1 MGLTFRSDKG
11 SPLTHVEL
19 DNNFREF
26 FYSGSIRGS
35 ELILHRSKSLDTELS
50 LPLNSPVGE
59 DYSIQF
65 KKGVPQS
72 GSGVE
77 FTGSGDF
84 LHDYR
89 ERKTIITGSL
99 IVTAS
104 NHENALVVQGTAYTT
119 GSHKVIG
126 VVEVTG
132 SINSQH
138 ITSPAITASYEL
150 TVGNFQLLSGSNALS
165 SQSVSGPYVLLAGP
179 NKFTTS
185 SQIIFADDLRE
196 GPPYFNGMGIRYD
209 SNNNILLIDSND
221 SAAPNTPA
229 LKIFRNGDLEVV
241 GNLITNNI
249 EIDGLLSA
257 SALDITAN
265 AIVRGDLTVQ
275 GTGSFAVFQT
285 VTSNELNVGSNFLTL
300 NYNSPTVPNAGIRT
314 IDSGSTTTTAS
325 LFFDSTTSDFKY
337 DYNVGGDHQGGVIL
351 MGPEGTGSY
360 TTFPY
365 NANNRIVKGTGGHHI
380 VDSTITDDGTSVDIT
395 ATNFRLQGTTVNQNI
410 KTLNLPANTT
420 ISTFGRS
427 LVDDADASAAR
438 TTLGLGS
445 IAVLS
450 SIDISSHTNLTAG
463 TGITLTGDTLSVNTS
478 GVSLGGDLSG
488 TAASATVGKINGISI
503 TSTEATQLANIN
515 STAISATQWGYVGNM
530 NQGVTTTSNVSFNTI
545 TPAVGA
551 SNGIRWTAGYGGY
564 GGADNAFIA
573 WYPSDA
579 AENGVLEINVGDDSN
594 DNIYLNATGGTD
606 VANNLRVTGDVIAYH
621 SSDERFKDNIVQI
634 SNPIDKVKAI
644 RGVEFDWNN
653 KQKTYTGHDVGV
665 IAQDIEKVLPELVTE
680 RDNGFKAVR
689 YEKIVALLIEAIKD
703 QQSQID
709 ELKAKL

>member
-11 SPLTHVEL
+11 SPLTHTEL

-50 LPLNSPVGE
+50 LPFNNPAGK
-59 DYSIQF
+59 DYSVQF
-65 KKGVPQS
+65 KSGVAQS
-72 GSGVE
+72 GSNVF

-89 ERKTIITGSL
+89 ERKTVITGSL
-99 IVTAS
+99 IVTSS
-104 NHENALVVQGTAYTT
+104 NHENALVVQGASYTT
-119 GSHKVIG
+119 GSQKIIG
-126 VVEVTG
+126 VAEVSGSLNAYHINTPEVT
-132 SINSQH
+132 
-138 ITSPAITASYEL
+138 ASAGL
-150 TVGNFQLLSGSNALS
+150 TVGIFELRSGSYAFPG
-165 SQSVSGPYVLLAGP
+165 QTVSGPYIRLAGP
-179 NKFTTS
+179 NRFTTS
-185 SQIIFADDLRE
+185 SQLLFADNE
-196 GPPYFNGMGIRYD
+196 SSAAPYHSGMGIRYD
-209 SNNNILLIDSND
+209 SENNILIIDSNEEE
-221 SAAPNTPA
+221 APNTPL
-229 LKIFRNGDLEVV
+229 LKIFRNGNLEVL
-241 GNLITNNI
+241 GNLLTNDI
-249 EIDGLLSA
+249 QIDGQLSA
-257 SALDITAN
+257 SALDITSDT
-265 AIVRGDLTVQ
+265 IIRGDLTVQ

-285 VTSNELNVGSNFLTL
+285 VTSDELNVGSNFLTL

-325 LFFDSTTSDFKY
+325 LFFDSTTNDFKY
-337 DYNVGGDHQGGVIL
+337 DYNVGGDHEGGVIL

-360 TTFPY
+360 TNFPY

-380 VDSTITDDGTSVDIT
+380 ADSTIIDDGTSVDIT
-395 ATNFRLQGTTVNQNI
+395 ATNFKLQGTTVSQNI
-410 KTLNLPANTT
+410 KTLSLPANTT
-420 ISTFGRS
+420 ISTFGKS
-427 LVDDADASAAR
+427 LIDDTSATAAR

-445 IAVLS
+445 IAVLNTV
-450 SIDISSHTNLTAG
+450 DISSNTNLTAG
-463 TGITLTGDTLSVNTS
+463 TGITLTGDTLSTNSSQISV
-478 GVSLGGDLSG
+478 GGDLTGNLS
-488 TAASATVGKINGISI
+488 TATVSKVNGVSI
-503 TSTEATQLANIN
+503 TSGEATQIANIN

-530 NQGVTTTSNVSFNTI
+530 NQNVSSTSNVSFNSVN
-545 TPAVGA
+545 PAIG
-551 SNGIRWTAGYGGY
+551 STNGIRWTAGYGGY
-564 GGADNAFIA
+564 GGNDAAFIS

-579 AENGVLEINVGDDSN
+579 AENGVLEINVGDDAN
-594 DNIYLNATGGTD
+594 DNIYLNAAGGTD
-606 VANNLRVTGDVIAYH
+606 VANNLRVTGDVIAYY